1 MVQTIWERHR
11 DILLPMTQTGVKIFQ
26 NLSAMRVNQGLI
38 KAEKEGHVRE
48 SRG

>member
-11 DILLPMTQTGVKIFQ
+11 DIFLPMTPRRVKCFQ
-26 NLSAMRVNQGLI
+26 DSSAMRVNQGLI
-38 KAEKEGHVRE
+38 KAEKEGHARE